1 MLDGGAPHG
10 RHYYWKAHRLP
21 TLTDEVIDIFVAR
34 IGAMTSPF
42 AQINGWAV
50 GGAASRVDESATA
63 VGDRSPGFEMSVT
76 VGWVPSAED
85 GERHRVWVREGWEAL
100 APYSDG
106 VYANFIS
113 DEGESGLRAAYG
125 VPRLQRLTALKDRYD
140 PTNFFRMNA
149 NIPPSG
155 GAR

>member
-1 MLDGGAPHG
+1 
-10 RHYYWKAHRLP
+10 
-21 TLTDEVIDIFVAR
+21 
-34 IGAMTSPF
+34 
-42 AQINGWAV
+42 
-50 GGAASRVDESATA
+50 
-63 VGDRSPGFEMSVT
+63 MSVT

-85 GERHRVWVREGWEAL
+85 GERHRAWVREGWEAL

-125 VPRLQRLTALKDRYD
+125 VPRLRRLTALKDRYD